1 MKIGLSSESTI
12 DFSKDLLKKYDIHSL
27 PLYVYLGEQEFFDG
41 KFECEKI
48 FDFVKTTKK
57 LPKTSAPNEADYIK
71 HFKKLLKENDAV
83 IHLSISSGVSSSYD
97 HALSA
102 SKHFKNV
109 FVIDTKS
116 ISTGIGLLAIRARNL
131 INQGLNAE
139 EIVEDIYSNISKVRV
154 SLVIS
159 NLSYIYKGGRC
170 NSILLLG
177 SNLLK
182 IRPQIVVREGVCRTG
197 RKFIGSMDNVFI
209 KYTNAVLQEY
219 KNADLENV
227 FITYTTCK
235 QEVLDQIV
243 NMLKQ
248 QGFKNIN
255 ITKAGATVTCYTG
268 ENSLA
273 VILIEK

>member
-1 MKIGLSSESTI
+1 MKIALSSESTI

-27 PLYVYLGEQEFFDG
+27 PLYVYLGEEEFFDG
-41 KFECEKI
+41 KIEGEKI
-48 FDFVKTTKK
+48 FDYFKQTKK
-57 LPKTSAPNEADYIK
+57 LPKTSAPNESDYIK
-71 HFKKLLKENDAV
+71 HFKKLLKENDAI
-83 IHLSISSGVSSSYD
+83 IHLSISSGVSSSFD

-131 INQGLNAE
+131 IEKGMEATD
-139 EIVEDIYSNISKVRV
+139 IVNDIYEHISKVRV
-154 SLVIS
+154 SLVVS
-159 NLSYIYKGGRC
+159 NLIYIYKGGRC

-182 IRPQIVVREGVCRTG
+182 IRPQLVVREGICKTG
-197 RKFIGSMDNVFI
+197 RKFIGNMDNVFI
-209 KYTNAVLQEY
+209 KYTRAVLEEY

-235 QEVLDQIV
+235 SEILEQITLI
-243 NMLKQ
+243 LKQ
-248 QGFKNIN
+248 FGFKNIN
-255 ITKAGATVTCYTG
+255 LTRAGATVACYTG

>member
-1 MKIGLSSESTI
+1 MKIGLSAESTI
-12 DFSKDLLKKYDIHSL
+12 DFPKKLLKKFNIASL
-27 PLYVYLGEQEFFDG
+27 PLYVYLGDQEFFDG
-41 KFECEKI
+41 NIECEKI
-48 FDFVKTTKK
+48 FENVKLTKK
-57 LPKTSAPNEADYIK
+57 LPKTSAPNESDYLN
-71 HFKKLLKENDAV
+71 HFKELLKENDAV
-83 IHLSISSGVSSSYD
+83 LHLSISSGVSSSFD

-116 ISTGIGLLAIRARNL
+116 ISTGIGLLAIRARKL
-131 INQGLNAE
+131 IDKGLDIT
-139 EIVEDIYSNISKVRV
+139 EIVDDITAHISKVRV

-182 IRPQIVVREGVCRTG
+182 IRPQIVVREGICKTHK
-197 RKFIGSMDNVFI
+197 KFIGNMDNVFI
-209 KYTNAVLQEY
+209 KYTKAVLDEY
-219 KNADLENV
+219 KNADLEDV

-235 QEVLDQIV
+235 QEILDQITD
-243 NMLKQ
+243 MLKQ
-248 QGFKNIN
+248 HNFKNIH
-255 ITKAGATVTCYTG
+255 ITKAGATVACYTG